1 MNLDNDLSRALRRES
16 PAPGFSSRVLARI
29 ERNEGL
35 ERNEQD
41 QAPRRPIWWRA
52 AAASLTFTLLLG
64 GGWAAH
70 HRYEQ
75 RRSEQAHEQLIQA
88 LQIAGEKVRY
98 AQQEVREIGTSE

>member
-1 MNLDNDLSRALRRES
+1 MNFEPDLSRALRRES

-29 ERNEGL
+29 ERE
-35 ERNEQD
+35 EAR
-41 QAPRRPIWWRA
+41 PTPSRRPIWWRA

-64 GGWAAH
+64 GGYAAH

-75 RRSEQAHEQLIQA
+75 RKGEMAREQVMQA

-98 AQQEVREIGTSE
+98 AQEEVRGIGSHD